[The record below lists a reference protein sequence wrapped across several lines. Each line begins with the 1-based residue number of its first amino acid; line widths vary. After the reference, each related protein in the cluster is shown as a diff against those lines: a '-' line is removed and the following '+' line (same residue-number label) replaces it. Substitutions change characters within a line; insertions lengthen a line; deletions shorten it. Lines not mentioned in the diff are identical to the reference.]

1 MGMFTEEL
9 AEQGTSVVFCSEDG
23 ATELTFPAIVAV
35 YVARAAN
42 VVNAVYEI
50 EELYMVA
57 MESFQKF
64 SSEMMSLAGQIQ
76 YAFRTDER
84 WHFKDCLRVNR
95 SLASL
100 FTVLRMYSENV
111 KKLFSVSEEKSR
123 HLFMMPGYRE
133 LDALRN
139 YMQHV
144 SFLPLRRNVSCA
156 LYDPKV
162 ALSSCR
168 FELAKEKMLL
178 GEISNPRTKSRIQEL
193 LGRDTIDVYEL
204 VMDGMAAFR
213 RIHQIVRQTRCFSD
227 DYAACAR
234 FLCLLKG
241 MRDKT
246 GLGQYRLLKDKTE
259 IAFGKSYFYTST
271 ISMIA
276 EMREISPTE
285 TVYPSDKIYPTLV
298 PQPVLDRYNE
308 ANPMKVWHKEAMGC
322 LAEYDAL
329 LKEYSLSDVP
339 MDMGLDGIDKLCVKL
354 EAIDKEIVVNVRDG
368 GK

>member
-1 MGMFTEEL
+1 MSMFTEEL
-9 AEQGTSVVFCSEDG
+9 AEQGTCVVFCSEDG
-23 ATELTFPAIVAV
+23 ATKLTFPSIVAV

-42 VVNAVYEI
+42 VVAVVYEI

-64 SSEMMSLAGQIQ
+64 SSEMMSMAGQIQ
-76 YAFRTDER
+76 YAFRTEER

-123 HLFMMPGYRE
+123 HLFMMPGYCE

-168 FELAKEKMLL
+168 FELAKEKMFLE
-178 GEISNPRTKSRIQEL
+178 EISNPRTKRRIQDL

-204 VMDGMAAFR
+204 VMDGMSAFR

-234 FLCLLKG
+234 FLCSLKG
-241 MRDKT
+241 MTDKT
-246 GLGQYRLLKDKTE
+246 GLGHYKLLKDKTE
-259 IAFGKSYFYTST
+259 IASGKSYLHIST

-276 EMREISPTE
+276 EMRANSPTE

-298 PQPVLDRYNE
+298 PQSVLDRYKE
-308 ANPMKVWHKEAMGC
+308 ANPIESWHEEATGC
-322 LAEYDAL
+322 LVEYDAL
-329 LKEYSLSDVP
+329 LKEYSMSDVP
-339 MDMGLDGIDKLCVKL
+339 VDMGLDGIDKLRAEL
-354 EAIDKEIVVNVRDG
+354 ETIDKEIVVNAHNI